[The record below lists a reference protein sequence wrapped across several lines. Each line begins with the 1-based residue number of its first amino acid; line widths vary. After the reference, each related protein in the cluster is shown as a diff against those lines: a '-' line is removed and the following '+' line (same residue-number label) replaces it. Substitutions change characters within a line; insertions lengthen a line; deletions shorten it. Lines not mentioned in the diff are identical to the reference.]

1 MTVYV
6 DNKKLVADILQW
18 KKDREDPSKKMSDS
32 LGLAIYNIVHG
43 LTEYYRFRRYT
54 DVWKENMVSEALEIL
69 IRKIHKFDET
79 KYENAHSY
87 ITMIAAR
94 CFFDE
99 IRKEKKKEAT
109 KNRYFIE
116 CVYDSEDGDMTEM
129 VDPDFYLDLV
139 NKVSSY
145 EESIKKK
152 DKEEDEEVEG
162 KLDWLYDYENDKE
175 EESDDEIDN
184 S

>member
-6 DNKKLVADILQW
+6 DNDKLIADIVQW
-18 KKDREDPSKKMSDS
+18 KKDRAEDPPKKMSDS
-32 LGLAIYNIVHG
+32 LGLAIMNIVNG

-54 DVWKENMVSEALEIL
+54 DVWKENMVSEAQEIL
-69 IRKIHKFDET
+69 VRKIHKFDEN
-79 KYENAHSY
+79 KFDNAHAY
-87 ITMIAAR
+87 VTMIAAR

-99 IRKEKKKEAT
+99 LRKEKKKEAT

-116 CVYDSEDGDMTEM
+116 CVYDGDDEDMGEM

-139 NKVSSY
+139 DKVSSY
-145 EESIKKK
+145 EESVKKK
-152 DKEEDEEVEG
+152 QKDKDEDIGE
-162 KLDWLYDYENDKE
+162 LDWLYDL
-175 EESDDEIDN
+175 EESEDETE